1 MRLVR
6 FVTLVFSALLLAPP
20 VLAQTTAGLRAGASV
35 DPDQFYF
42 GGHIET
48 PPLVDRLVFRPN
60 VEVGIGNDLTTLA
73 FNFELAY
80 KFATRQPWRP
90 YIAAGPALVVYDDD
104 DDTSSHGG
112 FNIAL
117 GIEHSRGLFGEI
129 KVGTIDS
136 PDFKIGIGFRF

>member
-1 MRLVR
+1 M
-6 FVTLVFSALLLAPP
+6 AAPAA
-20 VLAQTTAGLRAGASV
+20 AQTTAGLRAGASV

-48 PPLVDRLVFRPN
+48 PPLVDRLRFRPN
-60 VEVGIGNDLTTLA
+60 VEVGIGSDVTTLA

-80 KFATRQPWRP
+80 KFATGQAWQP
-90 YIAAGPALVVYDDD
+90 YIAGGPALIVYDGDS
-104 DDTSSHGG
+104 DTSSHGG

-129 KVGTIDS
+129 KIGTIDS
-136 PDFKIGIGFRF
+136 PDFKIGMGFRF